1 MTLDSRFFGAWRLT
15 SSAVELSE
23 GTAPPP
29 FGEDASGLIV
39 WASDGG
45 FGAQISPGPAPD
57 GTERP
62 YVAYF
67 GTWDYDEAAGEV
79 VHTVDGSV
87 SENLR
92 DTVQRRGVT
101 FDGDRVTLRP
111 PPTEVDGVTRA
122 MSINWQRVQANG
134 S

>member
-1 MTLDSRFFGAWRLT
+1 MTLNSAFFGAWRLV

-29 FGEDASGLIV
+29 FDENANGLII
-39 WASDGG
+39 WASDGA
-45 FGAQISPGPAPD
+45 FSAQISSDPADD

-92 DTVQRRGVT
+92 ETIQRRGVS

-111 PPTEVDGVTRA
+111 PPTEVDGVTRS
-122 MSINWQRVQANG
+122 MSLIWEREPQ
-134 S
+134 SD